1 MPNPSRPAPKGGD
14 KARIG
19 DILRQIIADGRV
31 KILGGTMKR
40 TTGLVILAL
49 AFGGGAA
56 AQNAAPPQMPIF
68 PQQTPEEKALS
79 DAHQAAYAKMPDT
92 QGTGAYP
99 AMKEEDPGLPDHVVY
114 RPIDL
119 AKVGKGQLGW
129 SHEFADNTA
138 SVSANFSSLGGSG
151 FQVSSAPIGRDAAL
165 VGVDA
170 DFQVSGWPVAIFAGY
185 GGAFSGSSNTQ
196 AFTAGLRFNW

>member
-1 MPNPSRPAPKGGD
+1 MRAV
-14 KARIG
+14 RWM
-19 DILRQIIADGRV
+19 V
-31 KILGGTMKR
+31 
-40 TTGLVILAL
+40 
-49 AFGGGAA
+49 GAA
-56 AQNAAPPQMPIF
+56 ATCVVLFAPAASAMAATPALTLTPGFGPPGVSVTVKGSGFGATEAVDVYFDSTDMVVAATSSTGASSTSFTVPAA
-68 PQQTPEEKALS
+68 TPTGTHWVSAVGRASGLSAQHSFGLS
-79 DAHQAAYAKMPDT
+79 DTVQM
-92 QGTGAYP
+92 
-99 AMKEEDPGLPDHVVY
+99 
-114 RPIDL
+114 
-119 AKVGKGQLGW
+119 VGKGQLGW